1 MAISKQ
7 HGHQD
12 VLVCVAEI
20 AIDDQLAA
28 GTYPLLELPG
38 DAIILR
44 GSLNVSDAVTGMT
57 TPTAAF
63 NLALAAGDQVL
74 LAATAIDAAAETA
87 FTGNYSGAVI
97 GEVADVEVVI
107 AGTGTATA
115 GKVHAVVE
123 YTRTERVREVR

>member
-1 MAISKQ
+1 MAITKK

-12 VLVCVAEI
+12 VLTCVAEI
-20 AIDDQLAA
+20 EVDADLAA
-28 GTYPLLELPG
+28 GTTALLELPA

-44 GSLNVSDAVTGMT
+44 GSLNVSTAVTGMT

-63 NLALAAGDQVL
+63 NLALAAGDEVL
-74 LAATAIDAAAETA
+74 LAATSISAAGETA
-87 FTGNYSGAVI
+87 FTGNYDGAVI

-115 GKVHAVVE
+115 GKVYAIVE
-123 YTRTERVREVR
+123 YVRTERVTETR